1 MARSFRFSSFAQSL
15 RDWLVSIGPV
25 LLLAVGL
32 MAAAYWWIDP
42 QPPHSVRLATGPE
55 GSTYALFGKRYAEQL
70 KVQGITVQ
78 LIATAGSAE
87 NLQLLREGKA
97 DVGFVRGGT
106 DIFGDDDEGKLLSL
120 GSLFYE
126 PLWLFYRKTKATRKA
141 PITAMPQLARLRLNV
156 DTPGSGVPALM
167 ERFLKANRLEAGK
180 LALQHLPP
188 EEASD
193 ALEAGRLDAIVL
205 AQASQSRFV
214 HRLLRAPNIA
224 LVDLAEADAYSRHF
238 GFLSSVTLPQ
248 GVADL
253 AANLPAKDVSM
264 VALTTALLAREDVH
278 PSLRQL
284 FADAAVKLHGE
295 VGWFNRARDFPNTRT
310 SELPVSPEGD
320 QAINGNPP
328 FYKRWLPFW
337 LANLV
342 QRMGLVIG
350 GLLVLLLPLS
360 RVIPPLYQWRVRRR
374 VFRWY
379 ALLREIEEHADATPP
394 SDPAT
399 TLERLD
405 DLDRKVNRV
414 AVPLSY
420 ADELYS
426 LRNNIHAARNRILAR
441 DTTASA

>member
-1 MARSFRFSSFAQSL
+1 MVRAFRFSSFAQSL

-32 MAAAYWWIDP
+32 MVAAYWWMDP

-70 KVQGITVQ
+70 KLQGIDVQ
-78 LIATAGSAE
+78 QIASAGSAE
-87 NLQLLREGKA
+87 NLQLLRDGKA

-106 DIFGDDDEGKLLSL
+106 DVFGDDEKLLSL

-126 PLWLFYRKTKATRKA
+126 PLWLFYRKTPATAKT
-141 PITAMPQLARLRLNV
+141 PITALPQLARLRLNV

-167 ERFLKANRLEAGK
+167 ERLLKAN
-180 LALQHLPP
+180 
-188 EEASD
+188 D
-193 ALEAGRLDAIVL
+193 LEAGRLTLEHLPPEQATEALEAGLLDAIVL
-205 AQASQSRFV
+205 TQASQSRFV
-214 HRLLRAPNIA
+214 HRLLRAPGIA

-238 GFLSSVTLPQ
+238 GFLSSVTLPR

-253 AANLPAKDVSM
+253 AANVPAQDMSM
-264 VALTTALLAREDVH
+264 VALTAALLAREDMH

-320 QAINGNPP
+320 QAINGAPP

-379 ALLREIEEHADATPP
+379 ALLREIEERAGAQPPADRA
-394 SDPAT
+394 D
-399 TLERLD
+399 TLARLD
-405 DLDRKVNRV
+405 DLDRRVNRV

-426 LRNNIHAARNRILAR
+426 LRNNIHAARNRVLAR
-441 DTTASA
+441 AEAAQA

>member
-32 MAAAYWWIDP
+32 LVGAYWWMDP

-70 KVQGITVQ
+70 KAQRITVQ
-78 LIATAGSAE
+78 LIPTAGSAE

-106 DIFGDDDEGKLLSL
+106 DVFDDDDKLLSL

-126 PLWLFYRKTKATRKA
+126 PLWLFYRKTKATRKT
-141 PITAMPQLARLRLNV
+141 PITALPQLARLRLNV

-167 ERFLKANRLEAGK
+167 ERLLKANRLEAGK
-180 LALQHLPP
+180 LELQHLPP
-188 EEASD
+188 EQAAD

-205 AQASQSRFV
+205 TQASQSRFV
-214 HRLLRAPNIA
+214 HRLLRARGIA

-238 GFLSSVTLPQ
+238 GFLSSVTLPR

-253 AANLPAKDVSM
+253 AADLPAQDVSM
-264 VALTTALLAREDVH
+264 IALTTALLAREDMH

-310 SELPVSPEGD
+310 SELPVSAEGD

-379 ALLREIEEHADATPP
+379 ALLRDIEEHADATPP
-394 SDPAT
+394 SDPAKS
-399 TLERLD
+399 LERLD

-420 ADELYS
+420 ADELYA
-426 LRNNIHAARNRILAR
+426 LRNNIHSARKRILLRAE
-441 DTTASA
+441 TAPSA

>member
-1 MARSFRFSSFAQSL
+1 VARSFRFSSFAQSL

-25 LLLAVGL
+25 LLLAGGL
-32 MAAAYWWIDP
+32 LAGAYWWIDP

-55 GSTYALFGKRYAEQL
+55 GSSYALFGKRYAEQL
-70 KVQGITVQ
+70 KAQGIDVKQ
-78 LIATAGSAE
+78 IPTAGSAE

-106 DIFGDDDEGKLLSL
+106 DVFDDDEKLLSL

-126 PLWLFYRKTKATRKA
+126 PLWLFYRKTKATRKT
-141 PITAMPQLARLRLNV
+141 PITALPQLARLRLNV

-167 ERFLKANRLEAGK
+167 ERLLKANKLEAGK
-180 LALQHLPP
+180 LTLEHLPP
-188 EEASD
+188 EQAAE

-205 AQASQSRFV
+205 TQASQSSFV
-214 HRLLRAPNIA
+214 HRLLRARGIA

-238 GFLSSVTLPQ
+238 GFLSSVTLPR

-253 AANLPAKDVSM
+253 AADLPAQDVSM
-264 VALTTALLAREDVH
+264 VALTTALLAREDMH

-295 VGWFNRARDFPNTRT
+295 VGWFNHARDFPNTRT

-320 QAINGNPP
+320 QAINGTPP

-379 ALLREIEEHADATPP
+379 AQLREIEERADAEPP
-394 SDPAT
+394 AERSAALD
-399 TLERLD
+399 RLD

-441 DTTASA
+441 AAAANA